1 MSNSLEEKDW
11 TLLMQRIKDGKCTP
25 FIGAGACSGALPLG
39 SDIAREWAKKYKYP
53 MADCDD
59 LVRVA
64 QFLAIQSDPMFP
76 KEEILKCLKCI
87 SPPNFNAP
95 DEPHGVLAELPLPVY
110 ITTNYDEF
118 MVQALKSRNKDPK
131 RELCKWNKY
140 IKKQPSV
147 LDSGFRPTVANP
159 VVYHLHGHNE
169 VPESLVLTEDDYLS
183 FLVNL
188 SRDQNLLPP
197 RIQEALAGTSLIF
210 IGYRLAD
217 WDFRV
222 LFQGIIS
229 STESTLRRISITVQ
243 LPPTQQEMKIYQEKY
258 FGEMMRV
265 YWGTAR
271 EFAAE
276 LGDRWE
282 RFKKEDTK
290 N

>member
-39 SDIAREWAKKYKYP
+39 SDVAREWAKKYKYP

-95 DEPHGVLAELPLPVY
+95 DEPHGVLAELPLPIY

-118 MVQALKSRNKDPK
+118 MLQALKSRNKDPK

-147 LDSGFRPTVANP
+147 FDSGFRPTAANP
-159 VVYHLHGHNE
+159 VVFHLHGHNE
-169 VPESLVLTEDDYLS
+169 V
-183 FLVNL
+183 
-188 SRDQNLLPP
+188 
-197 RIQEALAGTSLIF
+197 G
-210 IGYRLAD
+210 
-217 WDFRV
+217 
-222 LFQGIIS
+222 
-229 STESTLRRISITVQ
+229 
-243 LPPTQQEMKIYQEKY
+243 
-258 FGEMMRV
+258 
-265 YWGTAR
+265 
-271 EFAAE
+271 
-276 LGDRWE
+276 
-282 RFKKEDTK
+282 
-290 N
+290 